1 MLSTKAISVNL
12 MGKRKQELLQQY
24 PVDEGAPSRVV
35 LDKGVLKLD
44 GVVVDEFK
52 AVQTLF

>member
-1 MLSTKAISVNL
+1 MTEFQRSD
-12 MGKRKQELLQQY
+12 KRKQELLQQY

-44 GVVVDEFK
+44 GVVVDEYK